1 MNVKTAKKPK
11 PRVEDNYSSR
21 FNVETYGEDNLY
33 PQNLQRIVQASGTA
47 TLCLNRY
54 AKFVEG
60 FGFGGDLATLI
71 VNDEQDTAD
80 DLLHDVSGD
89 LCEFGGFA
97 VHVNYNVLGEITS
110 LHHVPFE
117 YCRMEAEDDAG
128 YVAHIKVTSAWTGK
142 KRKKGQL
149 VTLTEE
155 DIKSFHVFNPD
166 PVVVASQI
174 AAVGGI
180 ENYDGQILWVSMD
193 GKQTYPTPIYD
204 AAVTDISTD
213 EGLGNVKYRSVRSN
227 FLVACMLLTK
237 KGVPYTNENRRSVVN
252 EMISADDLK
261 RFQGDENTSKIMLV
275 ELEDDEE
282 KPEIV
287 EFPTRNFAKEYE
299 TTDASVVE
307 RIYAQFHQELFYAI
321 RMGKLGFSGSVM
333 RDAYEYYSGEVT
345 NEQRFIERAFQRV
358 LRSWHIEEARLYPVD
373 IQPMRYGNSEEES
386 V

>member
-11 PRVEDNYSSR
+11 PRVEEDYSSR

-71 VNDEQDTAD
+71 INDDGITAD

-237 KGVPYTNENRRSVVN
+237 KGVPYINEHGRSVVN
-252 EMISADDLK
+252 EMISADDLRK
-261 RFQGDENTSKIMLV
+261 FQGDENTSKIMLV

-282 KPEIV
+282 KPEVV

-358 LRSWHIEEARLYPVD
+358 LRSWYIEDVRLYPVG
-373 IQPMRYGNSEEES
+373 ILPMRYGNSEEES

>member
-11 PRVEDNYSSR
+11 PRVEEDYSSR

-71 VNDEQDTAD
+71 INDDGITAD

-237 KGVPYTNENRRSVVN
+237 KGVPYTNEHGRSVVN
-252 EMISADDLK
+252 EMISADDLRK
-261 RFQGDENTSKIMLV
+261 FQGDENTSKIMLV

-282 KPEIV
+282 KPEVV

-358 LRSWHIEEARLYPVD
+358 LRSWYIEEVRLYPVG
-373 IQPMRYGNSEEES
+373 ILPMRYGNSEEES

>member
-1 MNVKTAKKPK
+1 MNVKTAKIP
-11 PRVEDNYSSR
+11 PSRVEKDYSSR

-33 PQNLQRIVQASGTA
+33 PQHLKRIVQASGTA

-60 FGFGGDLATLI
+60 YGFGGLLASMP
-71 VNDEQDTAD
+71 VNAEGVTAD

-97 VHVNYNVLGEITS
+97 VHVNYNVLGQITS

-117 YCRMEAEDDAG
+117 YCRLEAEDDAG
-128 YVAHIKVTSAWTGK
+128 YIAHVKVCSAWDG
-142 KRKKGQL
+142 RKWKGGHK
-149 VTLTEE
+149 VSITEA
-155 DIKSFHVFNPD
+155 DVKSFPVFNPD
-166 PVVVASQI
+166 PVVVLSQI
-174 AAVGGI
+174 QAVGGI
-180 ENYDGQILWVSMD
+180 DAYKGQILWASMD
-193 GKQTYPTPIYD
+193 GRQTYPTPIYD

-227 FLVACMLLTK
+227 FLVACMLVAK
-237 KGVPYTNENRRSVVN
+237 KGVPYTNGAGREIVPQ
-252 EMISADDLK
+252 MISDDDL
-261 RFQGDENTSKIMLV
+261 RAFQGDENTSKIMLV

-299 TTDASVVE
+299 TTDTSVVE
-307 RIYAQFHQELFYAI
+307 RIYSQFHQELFYAI
-321 RMGKLGFSGSVM
+321 RIGKLGFSGSVM
-333 RDAYEYYSGEVT
+333 TDAYEYYAGEVT
-345 NEQRFIERAFQRV
+345 NEQRFIERAFQHL
-358 LRSWHIEEARLYPVD
+358 LRYWHDEQVRSEVVGIL
-373 IQPMRYGNSEEES
+373 PMRYGNAQEEQ

>member
-71 VNDEQDTAD
+71 INDDGVTAD

-237 KGVPYTNENRRSVVN
+237 KGVPYTNENGRSVYN
-252 EMISADDLK
+252 EMISSDDLK

-358 LRSWHIEEARLYPVD
+358 LRSWYIEEVRLYPVG
-373 IQPMRYGNSEEES
+373 ILPMRYGNSEEES

>member
-71 VNDEQDTAD
+71 INDDGVTAD

-237 KGVPYTNENRRSVVN
+237 KGVPYTNENGRSVYN
-252 EMISADDLK
+252 EMISSDDLK

-358 LRSWHIEEARLYPVD
+358 LRSWHIEEARLYPVV
-373 IQPMRYGNSEEES
+373 IRPMRYGNSEEES

>member
-11 PRVEDNYSSR
+11 PRVEEDYSSR

-71 VNDEQDTAD
+71 VNDDGITAD

-149 VTLTEE
+149 VTLTGE

-180 ENYDGQILWVSMD
+180 DNYDGQILWVSMD

-237 KGVPYTNENRRSVVN
+237 KGVPYTNENGRSVVN

-358 LRSWHIEEARLYPVD
+358 LRSWHIKEARLYPVG
-373 IQPMRYGNSEEES
+373 ILPMRYGNSEEES